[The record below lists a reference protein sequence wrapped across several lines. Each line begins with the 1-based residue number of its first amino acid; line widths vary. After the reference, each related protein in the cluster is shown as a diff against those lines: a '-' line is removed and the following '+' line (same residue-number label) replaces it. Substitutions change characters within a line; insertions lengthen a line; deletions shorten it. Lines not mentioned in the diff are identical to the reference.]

1 VRLGIV
7 SDELHFDFRRAVQQ
21 AARFGIRSFDLRM
34 LRSGR
39 IPCCAADELREV
51 ERIVRN
57 DNLEITA
64 LSPGLFKHART
75 YQDFQ
80 VEMRELFPPA
90 AELAVRWRV
99 HTLLV
104 FGFEKTKSQG
114 TQDRESIAREHWKE
128 RGEWLAEAAAAA
140 NAHGLT
146 LLLEPEPTCWADT
159 GTHAA
164 EMIRGSRAANLFL
177 NYDPG
182 NCAWQQGKDPTG
194 EVTRFIDLIRHLHVK
209 DIVAGDPAS
218 APIWVEPGRG
228 IINYAALF
236 HILRQSGYS
245 GPVVLEPHL
254 PLSDGLLS
262 SSVSAVKRLWKNASG
277 LEAVAG

>member
-1 VRLGIV
+1 MRLGIV
-7 SDELHFDFRRAVQQ
+7 SDELHFDFRRAVGQ
-21 AARFGIRSFDLRM
+21 AVRFGIRSFDLRM

-57 DNLEITA
+57 ENLEITA

-75 YQDFQ
+75 YPDFQ

-90 AELAVRWRV
+90 AELAVHWQV
-99 HTLLV
+99 QTLLV

-114 TQDRESIAREHWKE
+114 PQHQESIARKHRKE
-128 RGEWLAEAAAAA
+128 CAEWLAEAAAAA
-140 NAHGLT
+140 STYGLT
-146 LLLEPEPTCWADT
+146 LLLEPEPICWADT

-164 EMIRGSRAANLFL
+164 EMVRGSRAANLFL

-182 NCAWQQGKDPTG
+182 NCAWRQGKDPTS
-194 EVTRFIDLIRHLHVK
+194 EVMQFIELIRHLHVK
-209 DIVAGDPAS
+209 DIVIGDPAS

-228 IINYAALF
+228 IINYPGLF
-236 HILRQSGYS
+236 QVLRQSGYN

-254 PLSDGLLS
+254 PLSDAILG
-262 SSVSAVKRLWKNASG
+262 SSVSAVKRFWKNASDC
-277 LEAVAG
+277 EAVAG